1 MHGCAL
7 VAGCRSCFV
16 GRLDVLA
23 ELRIRDFAIIDELQ
37 WSFVPGFSVM
47 TGETGAGKSII
58 VDAVELVLG
67 GRADST
73 VVRAGADRAIVEAT
87 FRLGPA
93 QRAAIDPLLRREGLE
108 GDDVDLLHLGRE
120 VRLSGRSVSRVNG
133 RAVTLALLREVAEG
147 LVDIHGQSEH
157 LSLLRVREHAN
168 LLDRYAELWPLRA
181 QVAEFV
187 GQARAVRQELADLV
201 RSEQELAHRA
211 DLLQFQIGEIEAAAF
226 DPGEEEE
233 LLAER
238 LRLANAEQLAALAG
252 EALQALGSE
261 EGQTGALD
269 LLGVGLR
276 AMEKLARVDPDLEP
290 QLRAAES
297 VNYQVED
304 LVRSLRDYGER
315 VEHNPR
321 RLREVE
327 ERLVLIR
334 RLERKYG
341 PKIADVLAYSEKAA
355 QELDTITHSEERIA
369 ELRAEEGRL
378 LAELGQ
384 LAVELSLKRRE
395 AAQRLAAGIEEELRN
410 LRMEGA
416 RFGVDFRWRPDS
428 EGVPLSQGVAGFRF
442 QVSGSGI
449 EQLETWNLEPETRP
463 RVAFDASGI
472 DRVEFLV
479 SPNPG
484 EPLKPMAKV
493 ASGGETSRLMLA
505 LKTVLSHADETPTLI
520 FDEIDQGIG
529 GRVGATVGGKLWSL
543 VAGTGPGG
551 LRHQVLCV
559 THLPQLAGFGDEHLH
574 VEKRVEETVAGE
586 RTVTRVRKLEGRA
599 RVEEL
604 AQMLGASGEAA
615 YRSAEEILAQ
625 VARTKGQEA
634 GSGQQEAGS

>member
-1 MHGCAL
+1 M
-7 VAGCRSCFV
+7 
-16 GRLDVLA
+16 LA

-181 QVAEFV
+181 QVAELV

-201 RSEQELAHRA
+201 RSEQELVHRA